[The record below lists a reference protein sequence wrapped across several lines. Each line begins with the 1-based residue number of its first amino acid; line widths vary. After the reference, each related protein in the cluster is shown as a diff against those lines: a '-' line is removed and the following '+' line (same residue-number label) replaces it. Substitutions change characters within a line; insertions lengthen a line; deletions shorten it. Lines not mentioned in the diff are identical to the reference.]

1 MKLEAE
7 VPDILYK
14 EMKHFIRANS
24 NWDHDSLMSSALA
37 YFLFQNG
44 SEDIEVKERFLKD
57 LFN

>member
-24 NWDHDSLMSSALA
+24 NWDHDSLMSSALVN
-37 YFLFQNG
+37 FLFQNG
-44 SEDIEVKERFLKD
+44 SKDTEVKNRFVKD
-57 LFN
+57 LF